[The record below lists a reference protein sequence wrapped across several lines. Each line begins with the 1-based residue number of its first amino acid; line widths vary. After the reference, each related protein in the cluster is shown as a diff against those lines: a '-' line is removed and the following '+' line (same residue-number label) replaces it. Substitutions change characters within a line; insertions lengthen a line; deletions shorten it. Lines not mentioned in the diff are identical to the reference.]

1 MDVVKWHSDLMTKL
15 AEGQINCQ
23 NRCQVSCQGCNT
35 KQCHDQNCGSI

>member
-23 NRCQVSCQGCNT
+23 NMYKT
-35 KQCHDQNCGSI
+35 LLA